1 MFNLRVPESMAN
13 LPGRTVTHGERP
25 PAGESHYKSRLTTE
39 VVIEIRRRLAAG
51 ERVKVIAIDTG
62 VSARSISDIKNGK
75 TWRRA

>member
-25 PAGESHYKSRLTTE
+25 PAGEKHYKSRLSEE
-39 VVIEIRRRLAAG
+39 VVAEIRRRLAAG

-75 TWRRA
+75 TWKAT